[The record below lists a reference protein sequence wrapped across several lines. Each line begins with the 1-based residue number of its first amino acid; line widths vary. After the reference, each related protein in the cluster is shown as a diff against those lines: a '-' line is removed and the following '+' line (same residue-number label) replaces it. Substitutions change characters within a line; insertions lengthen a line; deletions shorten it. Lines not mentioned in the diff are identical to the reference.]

1 MATRSLIA
9 FDNHDTVTFIYCHW
23 DGYLS
28 GVGKVLLENYT
39 LDVDKVEELMD
50 GGDISDIGL
59 DPSKCRKTHDTRAC
73 RDTHGSVA
81 REFKTMAELIEYF
94 KISWCDYL
102 YVFNGRGWEYMTR
115 DMDSSVL
122 MVPSDVG

>member
-9 FDNHDTVTFIYCHW
+9 FDNHDTVTSIYCHF

-50 GGDISDIGL
+50 GGDISVIGL
-59 DPSKCRKTHDTRAC
+59 EPSKCSKTHDTPAL
-73 RDTHGSVA
+73 
-81 REFKTMAELIEYF
+81 EFKTMAELIEYF
-94 KISWCDYL
+94 KGSWCDYL

-115 DMDSSVL
+115 DMDLSVL